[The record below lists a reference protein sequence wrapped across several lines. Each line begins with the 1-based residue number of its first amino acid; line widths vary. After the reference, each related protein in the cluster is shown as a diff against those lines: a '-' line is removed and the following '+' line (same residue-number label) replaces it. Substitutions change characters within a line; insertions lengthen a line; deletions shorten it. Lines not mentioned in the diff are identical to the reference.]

1 LVRSIT
7 TCDEKIR
14 RLVESGT
21 PPSYSMFKVIKKFTD
36 AGVRCGV
43 NIDPVLPSFS
53 DSPEHVQEVVD
64 SCYDAGVGYVLGG
77 LLRVRSDIWERVKTI
92 LKFLN
97 IENGIEIYENTVYQ
111 FIEPLKPWVSL
122 SANEQYQ
129 TKVLQRLKEKIL
141 QKGLTYRFPDRIQSR
156 RINSPKNLSAGGE
169 QVLLASNM

>member
-1 LVRSIT
+1 MVRSIT

-43 NIDPVLPSFS
+43 NIDPVLPLIS
-53 DSPEHVQEVVD
+53 DSPEHVQEVVH

-111 FIEPLKPWVSL
+111 F
-122 SANEQYQ
+122 
-129 TKVLQRLKEKIL
+129 
-141 QKGLTYRFPDRIQSR
+141 YRTFETMGQSISKR
-156 RINSPKNLSAGGE
+156 AISNKSTTEIKRKNLAEGTDVSVSG
-169 QVLLASNM
+169 SDSK